1 MTVREAFS
9 KAFGPVPDD
18 ATCHV
23 GYYYFTELRVQ
34 PVYCHNHNVYA
45 TVSTMMDDQVWQGF
59 HFDGERTF
67 GPDISDR
74 PASAFLGF
82 FGAEYDAVVNSEVQ
96 P

>member
-9 KAFGPVPDD
+9 KAFGPVPDG

-23 GYYYFTELRVQ
+23 GHWAGPTMDSWRME
-34 PVYCHNHNVYA
+34 PTTH
-45 TVSTMMDDQVWQGF
+45 VSGGWPNPLNRSWDNGHAYEF
-59 HFDGERTF
+59 PI

-74 PASAFLGF
+74 PASSFLGF
-82 FGAEYDAVVNSEVQ
+82 FGAEYDAVVNSEVK